1 MLSFLFI
8 IVLTNLSHNM
18 KDNKLL
24 AYYTILFLYLIVAFF
39 LNTNLRIMVN
49 VLFCLFS
56 AFFYYNSQKKE
67 LNTQDIYF
75 IIFLNFVAI
84 GCLVP
89 VWRYLQIGLAIEM
102 LISIFSLTFLLLGI
116 KSKNHYLF
124 LGKKW
129 VLLLGVILILLSILY
144 FTNSFLPYINDLNAP
159 LSVVVVFLLAF
170 IFIITLIR
178 TVNDKN
184 YLLLF
189 IGICFVIASCVV
201 AGVSIYH
208 STLALN
214 NFWEDALTIV
224 GICFLTSGMLK
235 VAIHKQSS
243 SIDNQ
248 RAAHLSLSYFLK
260 KIF

>member
-1 MLSFLFI
+1 
-8 IVLTNLSHNM
+8 M

-24 AYYTILFLYLIVAFF
+24 AYYTILFFYLIVAFF

-56 AFFYYNSQKKE
+56 AFFYYDSRKKVIN
-67 LNTQDIYF
+67 LQDTYF

-84 GCLVP
+84 GCLIP
-89 VWRYLQIGLAIEM
+89 IWRYLQLGLTLEM
-102 LISIFSLTFLLLGI
+102 LISIISFTFLLVSI

-129 VLLLGVILILLSILY
+129 VLLLGIIIILLLILY
-144 FTNSFLPYINDLNAP
+144 FTTNFLPYINDLNAP
-159 LSVVVVFLLAF
+159 LSVLVVFLLAF

-178 TVNDKN
+178 TVHDKN

-189 IGICFVIASCVV
+189 VGICFVIASCVV

-214 NFWEDALTIV
+214 NFWEDALTIA
-224 GICFLTSGMLK
+224 GICFLTTGMLK
-235 VAIHKQSS
+235 VAVHKQSS
-243 SIDNQ
+243 SSENQ
-248 RAAHLSLSYFLK
+248 RTTHLSLLYFLK